1 MFKLGIS
8 GGIGS
13 GKTLV
18 CQVLSNMGIPV
29 YYADAEARRL
39 MEGDPELR
47 EAIVRLLGP
56 QAYRDQA
63 LDRAWVAGQ
72 VFGNRGLLDQLN
84 SLVHPVVGRDFLRW
98 AAQQKQVPY
107 VVEEAALLFE
117 SGAFRHMDMNVLVM
131 APEELRTARVMRRD
145 GISEE
150 EVKQRMRMQMSE
162 ASNMKL
168 ADALIHNDETQM
180 LLPQL
185 IALHR
190 NILNRN

>member
-18 CQVLSNMGIPV
+18 CQVLANLGIPV
-29 YYADAEARRL
+29 YDADTEARRL

-47 EAIVRLLGP
+47 KAIVRLLGQ
-56 QAYRDQA
+56 QAYRDQK
-63 LDRAWVAGQ
+63 LDRPWVAGQ

-98 AAQQKQVPY
+98 AELQEQAPY

-150 EVKQRMRMQMSE
+150 DVKQRMRMQMSE
-162 ASNMKL
+162 ASKMKL
-168 ADALIHNDETQM
+168 ADAVINNDETQM

-185 IALHR
+185 IALHK
-190 NILNRN
+190 NILNRK